1 MADDRLPAPT
11 ASVSAAGL
19 IPPDP
24 AALRRGL
31 ARLAAQAEVPWLHAE
46 AARRM
51 GGKLEL
57 IRTRP
62 ARVLEWWAWSGAGGQ
77 VLRQAYPQS
86 SMTAAEPTPGL
97 LGRHSSRESRP
108 SRWPVRWARA
118 LASRTIP
125 AVLDADVP
133 AASADLLWAN
143 MVLHAVDDPAA
154 LMARWRD
161 ALAIDGMLMFSCLG
175 PDTARELQALYR
187 RLGWPP
193 PRHDLQDMHDIGD
206 QLVHAG
212 FADPVMDMERL
223 TLTWRDAAAML
234 REVHGWGGNAHPGRF
249 AGLRTPRWRDGLL
262 RELESLRRPDGT
274 LALTVE
280 LIYGH
285 AVRPVPRA
293 RMQAQ
298 TTVSLDD
305 MRAMTRAG
313 RSQAHRS

>member
-19 IPPDP
+19 VPPDP
-24 AALRRGL
+24 AAVRRGL
-31 ARLAAQAEVPWLHAE
+31 QRMAAQPEAPWLHAE

-51 GGKLEL
+51 GSKLEL
-57 IRTRP
+57 IRAQP
-62 ARVLEWWAWSGAGGQ
+62 ARIVDWWAWSGAGEQ
-77 VLRQAYPQS
+77 VLQQAYPQS
-86 SMTAAEPTPGL
+86 NITAAEPTPGL
-97 LGRHSSRESRP
+97 LARHVSGKSRP
-108 SRWPVRWARA
+108 AWWPARLGWGLTSRPA
-118 LASRTIP
+118 P

-133 AASADLLWAN
+133 AASADLLWAS

-161 ALAIDGMLMFSCLG
+161 ALAIDGMLMFCCLG
-175 PDTARELQALYR
+175 PDTARELQTLYHG
-187 RLGWPP
+187 LGWPP

>member
-1 MADDRLPAPT
+1 M
-11 ASVSAAGL
+11 
-19 IPPDP
+19 
-24 AALRRGL
+24 
-31 ARLAAQAEVPWLHAE
+31 
-46 AARRM
+46 
-51 GGKLEL
+51 
-57 IRTRP
+57 
-62 ARVLEWWAWSGAGGQ
+62 
-77 VLRQAYPQS
+77 
-86 SMTAAEPTPGL
+86 
-97 LGRHSSRESRP
+97 
-108 SRWPVRWARA
+108 
-118 LASRTIP
+118 
-125 AVLDADVP
+125 
-133 AASADLLWAN
+133 LWAN
-143 MVLHAVDDPAA
+143 MVLHGSPDPLA
-154 LMARWRD
+154 LMARWRET
-161 ALAIDGMLMFSCLG
+161 LAIDGVLMFSCFG
-175 PDTARELQALYR
+175 PDTARELAAVYGR
-187 RLGWPP
+187 AGWPP
-193 PRHDLQDMHDIGD
+193 MRHDLQDMHDIGD